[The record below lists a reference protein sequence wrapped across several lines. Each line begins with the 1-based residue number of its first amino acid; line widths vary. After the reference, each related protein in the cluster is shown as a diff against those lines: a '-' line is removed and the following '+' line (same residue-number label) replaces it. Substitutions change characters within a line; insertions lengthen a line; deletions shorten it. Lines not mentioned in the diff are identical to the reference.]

1 MLSSWTL
8 LELSCVHLSFR
19 GRRNRINLF
28 RFSLLVTA
36 NDSLLLDGRL
46 TLLGDRRMIGGS
58 GKHST
63 GCWPTTAGQ
72 FRRQLLLVLEELL
85 LLLLLK
91 LSRVLLRV
99 LPVVNRK
106 SIGLQWVGVL
116 LRNINLDALIVLQHA
131 A

>member
-1 MLSSWTL
+1 M
-8 LELSCVHLSFR
+8 
-19 GRRNRINLF
+19 
-28 RFSLLVTA
+28 
-36 NDSLLLDGRL
+36 
-46 TLLGDRRMIGGS
+46 LGDRRMIGGS

-106 SIGLQWVGVL
+106 SIGLQRVGVL
-116 LRNINLDALIVLQHA
+116 LRNIDLDALVILQHA

>member
-1 MLSSWTL
+1 M
-8 LELSCVHLSFR
+8 
-19 GRRNRINLF
+19 
-28 RFSLLVTA
+28 
-36 NDSLLLDGRL
+36 
-46 TLLGDRRMIGGS
+46 LGDRRMIGGS

-85 LLLLLK
+85 LLLLLLK

-106 SIGLQWVGVL
+106 SIGLQRVGVL
-116 LRNINLDALIVLQHA
+116 LRNINLNALVVLQHA